1 MEKLI
6 LKLLSIL
13 AILSLAACSSGTS
26 TEVTGLDSYTPLA
39 TSSFSQSTQDTL
51 SGIGAVRFNNP
62 LPGVLLN
69 NSFALKAQLDGS
81 INASLTVVFNS
92 NDLNIG
98 TGTGIAIK
106 LYRTGASVYASIG
119 VNGNWVNVNSA
130 ITNMYA
136 PLALDL
142 IIDIHNNTGSSNKTR
157 VLIWR
162 RAYSPYAATT
172 ADVDTNSAGD
182 LTSTY
187 PAAQQAAGLY
197 TGLHLDNATVTTAQV
212 GSANVLN

>member
-6 LKLLSIL
+6 LKFLTPL
-13 AILSLAACSSGTS
+13 AILSLTACSSGTS
-26 TEVTGLDSYTPLA
+26 SEISGIDSYTILA
-39 TSSFSQSTQDTL
+39 GSSFSNNTSDVL

-81 INASLTVVFNS
+81 INASVTVIFNS
-92 NDLNIG
+92 NDLNVG
-98 TGTGIAIK
+98 TGTGISIK

-119 VNGNWVNVNSA
+119 VNGNWVDVNSA

-142 IIDIHNNTGSSNKTR
+142 IFDIHNNTGSSNKTR

-162 RAYSPYAATT
+162 RAYSPYAAST

-182 LTSTY
+182 LTSAY
-187 PAAQQAAGLY
+187 PGTQQAAGLY
-197 TGLHLDNATVTTAQV
+197 TGLHLDNATVTAAQV
-212 GSANVLN
+212 GTANILN